1 MYKQDEYI
9 TLEQYIVLFLPLVL
23 VVSIIPVNLLQII
36 LFYCCYGNKNI
47 KNYLFYTKQ
56 LTST

>member
-1 MYKQDEYI
+1 MYKQDENI

-36 LFYCCYGNKNI
+36 
-47 KNYLFYTKQ
+47 
-56 LTST
+56 